1 MSLLLQGLAWL
12 FDGRNWADS
21 DGVAGLAAQ
30 LVGQLGITL
39 ASVVLAIVIAL
50 PLGLLIGHTG
60 RGRAVA
66 IVSSNAARALPTLG
80 LFSVVVLLLTLEP
93 AWLAPVI
100 PLALLGIPPLLAG
113 TYAGLESVDRQTV
126 DAARAVGMTEWQIL
140 WRVEV
145 PLGAPLIVG
154 GLRSAVL
161 QTVATATLA
170 SFYGFTTIGDSV
182 LAGPSSNQ
190 YVPMIGGSL
199 LVTALALAID
209 GLFAILQRSVE
220 PRGVSRG
227 SKHGTTTTARGR
239 SVQTTTAGAPI
250 PEGN

>member
-12 FDGRNWADS
+12 FDGRNWV
-21 DGVAGLAAQ
+21 DGDTPGLGSQ
-30 LVGQLGITL
+30 LFGQLGITI
-39 ASVVLAIVIAL
+39 ASVLIATIIAL

-60 RGRAVA
+60 RGRSVA

-80 LFSVVVLLLTLEP
+80 LFSVVVIALTLDP

-126 DAARAVGMTEWQIL
+126 DAARAVGMTEWQVL

-170 SFYGFTTIGDSV
+170 SFYGFSTIGDSI
-182 LAGPSSNQ
+182 LAGPTSNQ
-190 YVPMIGGSL
+190 YIPMIGGSL

-209 GLFAILQRSVE
+209 GLFALLQRSVD

-227 SKHGTTTTARGR
+227 SNRTTTTARGR
-239 SVQTTTAGAPI
+239 AALTTPAGAPI
-250 PEGN
+250 AEGN